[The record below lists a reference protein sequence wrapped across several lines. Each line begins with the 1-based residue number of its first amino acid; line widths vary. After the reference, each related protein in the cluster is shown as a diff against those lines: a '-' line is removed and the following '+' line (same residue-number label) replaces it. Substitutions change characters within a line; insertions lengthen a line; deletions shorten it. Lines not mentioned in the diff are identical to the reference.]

1 MQKDNDLEFD
11 IMDQS
16 HKEDE
21 NQQISAHK
29 CYLDEM
35 SNYEK
40 ERQKIVFRKNL
51 SYWIHP
57 CLPGIPNFPLTQPLK
72 PVAANIC
79 KDTLMQGEIMAHWV
93 HSFQS
98 VFTLVKCG
106 YCPYFYMCCQKFI
119 GLFIGANV
127 AGLAE
132 MGAIITPTTRG
143 MRELWKKEGMQV

>member
-40 ERQKIVFRKNL
+40 ERQKIK
-51 SYWIHP
+51 
-57 CLPGIPNFPLTQPLK
+57 
-72 PVAANIC
+72 
-79 KDTLMQGEIMAHWV
+79 
-93 HSFQS
+93 
-98 VFTLVKCG
+98 
-106 YCPYFYMCCQKFI
+106 
-119 GLFIGANV
+119 
-127 AGLAE
+127 
-132 MGAIITPTTRG
+132 
-143 MRELWKKEGMQV
+143 